1 MSENLLSSLSDE
13 NNSEMGQQGDAAG
26 SVEAKS
32 STLRRDFLA
41 EDFRD
46 RAPNIYEAIIVISKR
61 ARQIGQKQAK
71 LIEQYMSSKV
81 QSSDSDEVDGEE
93 EDVPRKPIY
102 DDDDEDAPKFPRFE
116 KPTVLAMNEL
126 YKGMLKYEKKA
137 PPR

>member
-13 NNSEMGQQGDAAG
+13 NNSEQELQGDVAAG
-26 SVEAKS
+26 VEAKS
-32 STLRRDFLA
+32 SALRRDFLA

-46 RAPNIYEAIIVISKR
+46 KAPNIYEAIIVISKR
-61 ARQIGQKQAK
+61 ARQIGQKQAR

-81 QSSDSDEVDGEE
+81 QTSDLDEVEGEE

-126 YKGMLKYEKKA
+126 HKGMLNYDKKA
-137 PPR
+137 STR